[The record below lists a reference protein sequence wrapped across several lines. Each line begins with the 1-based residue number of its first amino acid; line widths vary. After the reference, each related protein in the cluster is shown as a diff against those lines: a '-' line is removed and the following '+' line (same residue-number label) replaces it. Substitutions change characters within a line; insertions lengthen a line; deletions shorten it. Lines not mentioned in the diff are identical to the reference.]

1 MKFSVNDACPCG
13 SQKKYKKCCKPFHD
27 NITFPKTAL
36 ELMKS
41 RYCAFALEK
50 SEYIISTTHKDN
62 VDFKSNIK
70 SWSED
75 ILDFSKNTKFE
86 KLEILEFI
94 DAPEESFV
102 TFKATLL
109 QHNKDA
115 SFCEKSRFLKIDGK
129 WLYVDGKFIEEGTK

>member
-1 MKFSVNDACPCG
+1 MKFSVNDTCPCG

-41 RYCAFALEK
+41 RYCAFAVEK

-62 VDFKSNIK
+62 VDFKNDIK
-70 SWSED
+70 SWTKD

-86 KLEILEFI
+86 KLSL
-94 DAPEESFV
+94 
-102 TFKATLL
+102 
-109 QHNKDA
+109 
-115 SFCEKSRFLKIDGK
+115 
-129 WLYVDGKFIEEGTK
+129 

>member
-1 MKFSVNDACPCG
+1 LKFSVNDTCPCG

-41 RYCAFALEK
+41 RYCAFAQGK

-62 VDFKSNIK
+62 VDFKSDIK
-70 SWSED
+70 SWNKD
-75 ILDFSKNTKFE
+75 ILDFSKNTEFE

-94 DAPEESFV
+94 DKQEESFV

-109 QHNKDA
+109 QHNNDA

-129 WLYVDGKFIEEGTK
+129 WLYVDGQFMN